1 MKVPKSDALFEKSL
15 ERVKKNV
22 NLQQMQEDSED
33 HRESKII
40 PMEPKIYKQEEDV
53 IEDPLE

>member
-1 MKVPKSDALFEKSL
+1 MFEKSL
-15 ERVKKNV
+15 ERVKKND
-22 NLQQMQEDSED
+22 NLRQVQEDSEV

-40 PMEPKIYKQEEDV
+40 PMEPKIYKQEEDI